1 MEEIPQ
7 SPPKSRCKV
16 PRLSATE
23 AFFWKGVAS
32 MRQQNR
38 CASIPAVIVIVAAVG
53 LVRFAAAADEP
64 AKSREPGGAVTI
76 GATATAIVKAID
88 PDKRTV
94 TIQGEDGDTHVIKC
108 GQEVRNF
115 DQIKVG
121 DQVKA
126 AAIARLVVA
135 VGKGDAGAASP
146 QDGTI
151 VARAPKGSKPGAI
164 IVSTEQRTAKVESVD
179 AAKQT
184 VTLQG
189 LDDKPQTV
197 EVAPD
202 VDLSGVKPG
211 DAVTV
216 RLSKG
221 VALWVVSG
229 GASED
234 VRTAAAA
241 VKPEAG
247 VEGVAKISLEKA
259 TATATVDAIDPAT
272 RTVTLKSADGGTRS
286 IKLGKEC
293 VNFDQIKVGDQVRAT
308 LAQEIVVSVRKAGTQ
323 REAGVTGTAVAL
335 APKGAKPGIIVVDT
349 DEITAQIK
357 SIDAANSAV
366 TLTDADGATKT
377 IKVGPDVKLS
387 ELKTGDDV
395 TARVTQEVAI
405 VVEKP

>member
-1 MEEIPQ
+1 MRQKNQRASALVLI
-7 SPPKSRCKV
+7 V
-16 PRLSATE
+16 LSA
-23 AFFWKGVAS
+23 
-32 MRQQNR
+32 
-38 CASIPAVIVIVAAVG
+38 VG
-53 LVRFAAAADEP
+53 FARIAIAAAADDAA
-64 AKSREPGGAVTI
+64 AKSREPGGAITI
-76 GATATAIVKAID
+76 GATATATVKAID

-94 TIQGEDGDTHVIKC
+94 TIQTEDGDTHVIKC
-108 GQEVRNF
+108 GKEVRNF

-135 VGKGDAGAASP
+135 VGKGDAGAAAAP

-151 VARAPKGSKPGAI
+151 VARAPKGSRPGAI

-184 VTLQG
+184 VTLAG

-202 VDLSGVKPG
+202 VDLSSVKPG
-211 DAVTV
+211 DSVTV

-229 GASED
+229 GASD
-234 VRTAAAA
+234 DARTAAVA

-247 VEGVAKISLEKA
+247 AEGVARISLQKA
-259 TATATVDAIDPAT
+259 TATATVESIDPAT
-272 RTVTLKSADGGTRS
+272 RTITLKSADGGTRS

-293 VNFDQIKVGDQVRAT
+293 VNFDQIKVGDQVHAT
-308 LAQEIVVSVRKAGTQ
+308 LAQEIAVSVRKAGTQ

-366 TLTDADGATKT
+366 TLAGSDGDTRT

-387 ELKTGDDV
+387 ELKPGDDV
-395 TARVTQEVAI
+395 TARVTQGVAI

>member
-1 MEEIPQ
+1 MRLQNRHAFVLVLI
-7 SPPKSRCKV
+7 V
-16 PRLSATE
+16 LSAT
-23 AFFWKGVAS
+23 
-32 MRQQNR
+32 
-38 CASIPAVIVIVAAVG
+38 G
-53 LVRFAAAADEP
+53 LARIAAAADDAA
-64 AKSREPGGAVTI
+64 AKSREPGGAITI
-76 GATATAIVKAID
+76 GATATATVKAID

-94 TIQGEDGDTHVIKC
+94 TIQTEDGDTHVIKC
-108 GQEVRNF
+108 GKEVRNF

-135 VGKGDAGAASP
+135 VGKGDAGAGASP
-146 QDGTI
+146 QEGTI

-179 AAKQT
+179 PAKQT

-189 LDDKPQTV
+189 LDEKPQTV

-202 VDLSGVKPG
+202 VDLSSVKPG

-229 GASED
+229 GASD
-234 VRTAAAA
+234 DARTAAAA

-247 VEGVAKISLEKA
+247 AEGARISLEKA
-259 TATATVDAIDPAT
+259 TATATVDSIDPAT
-272 RTVTLKSADGGTRS
+272 RTITLKSADGGTRS

-323 REAGVTGTAVAL
+323 PEPGVTGTAVAL

-349 DEITAQIK
+349 DEISAQIK
-357 SIDAANSAV
+357 SIDAANSSV
-366 TLTDADGATKT
+366 TLSDADGATKT

-387 ELKTGDDV
+387 ELKPGDDV
-395 TARVTQEVAI
+395 TARVTQGVAI
-405 VVEKP
+405 VVQKP